1 MKKLLELLDG
11 WKTVIG
17 YLLAQFLGS
26 YPLLLTAATALLSD
40 PQNKQKLF
48 DFVAQLV
55 IATGLTA
62 RVLKNITGKK

>member
-1 MKKLLELLDG
+1 MKKLLKYLDG

-26 YPLLLTAATALLSD
+26 YPLLLTASQELLED

-48 DFVAQLV
+48 NFVAQLV

-62 RVLKNITGKK
+62 RVFKNFSGK